1 MAPFWLK
8 LSKKMKNKILLVL
21 IILIGIIFRFYK
33 LGSIPNAYSP
43 DELAQGYTAYSILQT
58 GKDEW
63 GSASIFNL
71 RSFGDYKPPIQTLL
85 MIPSIKLFGLN
96 TFAVRF
102 PNALFSVFT
111 ILLTFLM
118 ADILLKNKKISLL
131 SALFVSIS
139 PWLLPMSRLALEA
152 NLVIFIVSLGFY
164 LFLLASQTKKTIYYL
179 FSILFFGISLFTYHS
194 AKIFTPIL
202 LLILILSQKT
212 YKQSKKFILVSFLF
226 SIFFISNYFINNQ
239 IKSSR
244 TGDIAIF
251 NPTDKWTYVS
261 NSQFEI
267 TKNGLPYSFT
277 KIFYNKITY
286 LYETFIQSYF
296 SYFSPQFLLTQGAGE
311 TTYGMIPGYGV
322 LGLIPFIGFI
332 LSLFFIIKNGFK
344 KEGLNIGWLFLI
356 VLIPPLIAAIAKGQ
370 YSANRV
376 SLMSPFIQIISATG
390 LILFLESLPKKVQ
403 NISLIFS
410 IVLFFGF
417 NSIFF
422 VRYFFQGNQILAE
435 GMLYGHQQANEYI
448 QSHPSSQ
455 VIYSRKL
462 SEPQAY
468 VSFFQQID
476 PKITQANSTNW
487 LEYESKNLLFLDQL
501 GEYSLDKF
509 IFREI
514 NIPSDMLLPDT
525 LIVGRPEEFR
535 DVKPDHIIYYPEFS
549 KQEAAIYLYQTKL

>member
-1 MAPFWLK
+1 
-8 LSKKMKNKILLVL
+8 MKNKILLGL

-63 GSASIFNL
+63 GSANLFSL

-111 ILLTFLM
+111 ILLTFLI
-118 ADILLKNKKISLL
+118 ADILFKNKKISLL

-152 NLVIFIVSLGFY
+152 NLVIFIVSFGFY
-164 LFLLASQTKKTIYYL
+164 LFLLASQTKKTIYYF

-212 YKQSKKFILVSFLF
+212 YKQSKNFILVSFLF

-277 KIFYNKITY
+277 KLFYNKITY
-286 LYETFIQSYF
+286 LYEAFIQSYF

-376 SLMSPFIQIISATG
+376 SLMSPFIQIISAAGLVFFIDTYFKKFKNISLYIG
-390 LILFLESLPKKVQ
+390 LILF
-403 NISLIFS
+403 IGFS
-410 IVLFFGF
+410 
-417 NSIFF
+417 SIFLI
-422 VRYFFQGNQILAE
+422 RYFYQGNQIMAKGL
-435 GMLYGHQQANEYI
+435 LYGHLEANEYI
-448 QSHPSSQ
+448 KSHPNSQ

-468 VSFFQQID
+468 VSFFQKIN
-476 PKITQANSTNW
+476 PKITQEASISW
-487 LEYESKNLLFLDQL
+487 LEYEQKNLLFLDQL
-501 GEYSLDKF
+501 GEYRLSNF

-535 DVKPDHIIYYPEFS
+535 DIKPDHIIYYPEFS